1 MRTPLRRYLRVFRVM
16 VTNCLVR
23 EMQFKTNFVIR
34 VLTEFLWLAMQW
46 VFVEVLYGQT
56 KAIGGWDK
64 WQMIAL
70 LGTNYIISQ
79 AFEGMFFDNCMRL
92 TDLIRKGELDFV
104 LVKPMNPQ
112 FLVSFRYSDY
122 ASFLNSF
129 LGIGIVIFSL
139 GRMDAHSGWVG
150 MVWFALFALNGIVI
164 LYALLFTLS
173 CLTFW
178 IGRANNLFEFYWQI
192 GQFSRYPAE
201 IYRWLLRMALLT
213 VLPVLV
219 VTNFPATALFRPVN
233 LPLALYGLGLG
244 CLMLVW
250 TVWLFRKG
258 LERYRSASS

>member
-1 MRTPLRRYLRVFRVM
+1 MGTPFRRYFRVFRVM

-34 VLTEFLWLAMQW
+34 VLTEFLWLGMQW

-112 FLVSFRYSDY
+112 FLVSFPLFRLRVLPQ
-122 ASFLNSF
+122 FL
-129 LGIGIVIFSL
+129 LGDRHRDFRPGADGRPFRLGWDGLVRSL
-139 GRMDAHSGWVG
+139 RVERHRHPVRPA
-150 MVWFALFALNGIVI
+150 F
-164 LYALLFTLS
+164 YALVPDFLDRSREQPFRVLLADRPILAVPLRDLPLVAS
-173 CLTFW
+173 HGPFN
-178 IGRANNLFEFYWQI
+178 GSSRS
-192 GQFSRYPAE
+192 GGDQFSGHG
-201 IYRWLLRMALLT
+201 AL
-213 VLPVLV
+213 
-219 VTNFPATALFRPVN
+219 
-233 LPLALYGLGLG
+233 
-244 CLMLVW
+244 
-250 TVWLFRKG
+250 
-258 LERYRSASS
+258 